1 MTNLLAVNTATP
13 MVMHID
19 LNSCFATI
27 EKQANRLL
35 RGRPVAVAAYDT
47 PRGMVLA
54 SCYIA
59 KASGVKLGVNVGEAR
74 QMCPGI
80 VIMTPDPAKYREAH
94 RRFGELLQDFTPD
107 VVPKSIDEFVLNM
120 TGTPALRRKILDARR
135 ELVIDPKIS
144 NLKSQIF
151 SPVEREIHSQ
161 AMLRIGGDIKDR
173 IHKDLGEAVTVN
185 IGIAPNRFLAKYAAG
200 FGKPNGLLQID
211 HTNLEERFTNMDL
224 VDLPGIN
231 TRYKKRLQ
239 LMGVATPL
247 DLFNADPQYLRK
259 RIFKSVVG
267 VHWHMRMRGWEAD
280 ARESKRRSIG
290 HQYALSNKTA
300 DPVELARLLM
310 KLCEKIGRRLR
321 EDNFYATGIHLY
333 LAFVSEDPGPNGT
346 SLSKVQGET
355 EKHRESYGIY
365 DERASEVSTQQF
377 TKNGA
382 QTNGFA
388 GGWGDMARYRSWHK
402 GCKLGYRLY
411 STTDIYVA
419 AKHLLSQAEIFDR
432 VRLMA
437 ITAFGLEPW
446 SPEQGNLFDAKD
458 AREEI
463 LDFSKEFKPYTVNK
477 NLSDALDGIND
488 RYGEF
493 AITPATML
501 DMKGTIVDR
510 IAFGK

>member
-120 TGTPALRRKILDARR
+120 TGTPALRRKILDVRR

-333 LAFVSEDPGPNGT
+333 LAFVSEDST
-346 SLSKVQGET
+346 LSGV
-355 EKHRESYGIY
+355 HI
-365 DERASEVSTQQF
+365 
-377 TKNGA
+377 
-382 QTNGFA
+382 GFENQN
-388 GGWGDMARYRSWHK
+388 RYSSWHK

-411 STTDIYVA
+411 STTDIFQA